1 MKKDVIYVDIEDDI
15 TSIIDKVKAAGASIV
30 ALVPPKRIGVLQ
42 SVVNLKLLQ
51 KAAKTA
57 TKTVVLITNDQALS
71 ALAAGV
77 AMPVA
82 KNLQSKPEIPEIT
95 ALDVDDEDIINGDE
109 LPVGDLAQTAPAA
122 ATPTPAPKVTPP
134 STPTPPP
141 SRSVTPMAAS
151 AAKNAPKKGPRVPNF
166 EIFRKNVFLFVAIGV
181 VLLAGLIW
189 AIFFAPHATVTI
201 TAKTNAVNI
210 NQQLNLVPNGT
221 LDAAQKVLP
230 AIVQQTKKTNSV
242 DFDATGKKEVGEK
255 ATGTVS
261 FENAGGDSVTIPA
274 GTQATTNAGLV
285 FLTNTSVTVP
295 KATLTF
301 GNECG
306 ADHLCPGTSTT
317 GVTAIGPG
325 TKYNGAT
332 GSVSGGFNGATGALT
347 NPTSGGTDRT
357 ATVVSQDD
365 IDKAKGQLTA
375 QDTEQI
381 KKELKKQFKGDVIII
396 EESFKAD
403 AADPVSSPKV
413 GEEAT
418 AKAKLTAETTYTL
431 VGVMRSDLK
440 SVFNTYLKTQINS
453 DDQKI
458 YADGDEA
465 VNFSQFQPADKN
477 YTVKVQADG
486 QVGPKIDDAA
496 LKPQLVGKRAGEIQ
510 QMVNGIQGVED
521 VDTKFSPF
529 WVTTAP
535 GANKITIKFVL
546 KNDAN

>member
-15 TSIIDKVKAAGASIV
+15 TSIIDKVKGAEASIV

-51 KAAKTA
+51 KAAKSA
-57 TKTVVLITNDQALS
+57 KKHVVLITSDQALS

-109 LPVGDLAQTAPAA
+109 LPVGDLAQTAPKPTAA
-122 ATPTPAPKVTPP
+122 VTPP
-134 STPTPPP
+134 SVPTPPP
-141 SRSVTPMAAS
+141 TRIATTPMAAT

-166 EIFRKNVFLFVAIGV
+166 EIFRKNIFLFAGIGV
-181 VLLAGLIW
+181 LLIAGLIW
-189 AIFFAPHATVTI
+189 AIFFAPRATVTI
-201 TAKTNAVNI
+201 TAKTNVANI
-210 NQQLNLVPNGT
+210 NQQLTLVPNGT
-221 LDAAQKVLP
+221 LDTTQKVLP
-230 AIVQQTKKTNSV
+230 AIVQQTKKTNSI
-242 DFDATGKKEVGEK
+242 DFDATGKKEVGDK

-261 FENAGGDSVTIPA
+261 FENAGGDPASIPA
-274 GTQATTNAGLV
+274 GTQATTSAGLV
-285 FLTNTSVTVP
+285 FVTNSSVTVP

-306 ADHLCPGTSTT
+306 PDHLCPGTATV

-325 TKYNGAT
+325 MKYNGAT
-332 GSVSGGFNGATGALT
+332 GSVSGGFDGASGGLTGA
-347 NPTSGGTDRT
+347 TSGGTDRT

-365 IDKAKGQLTA
+365 VDKAKGQLTA
-375 QDTEQI
+375 QNAEQV
-381 KKELKKQFKGDVIII
+381 KKELKKQFKGDIII
-396 EESFKAD
+396 IDESFKAD

-413 GEEAT
+413 GEEVS
-418 AKAKLTAETTYTL
+418 AKAKLTSETTYTL
-431 VGVMRSDLK
+431 VAVQRSDLK
-440 SVFNTYLKTQINS
+440 SVFSAYLKTQINS
-453 DDQKI
+453 DEQKI
-458 YADGDEA
+458 YADGDEVA
-465 VNFSQFQPADKN
+465 NFSQFQPVDKN
-477 YTVKVQADG
+477 YTVRVQADG

-496 LKPQLVGKRAGEIQ
+496 LKPQLAGKRAGEIQ
-510 QMVNGIQGVED
+510 QLVNGIQGVED

-535 GANKITIKFVL
+535 DAKKITIKFVL
-546 KNDAN
+546 KNDAR